1 MKHFDNTDDM
11 ELSRLL
17 KEQLPEA
24 GRNEWFTRKVMNRLP
39 EKQQRSFGWLLPL
52 AFTVSIILCLVGWVY
67 FLHNLNLEIIL
78 VRDVVTLATL
88 FATTVVVMWQFLHT
102 LSSSPTD
109 HSHLLQVATRS
120 YQAISSPMIYPPEII
135 MQREHN
141 AHSA

>member
-78 VRDVVTLATL
+78 VRDVVTLATRHHSGGDVAIPTHSL
-88 FATTVVVMWQFLHT
+88 PLRLTTAT
-102 LSSSPTD
+102 SCRSPQGVTKP
-109 HSHLLQVATRS
+109 
-120 YQAISSPMIYPPEII
+120 SPP
-135 MQREHN
+135 Q
-141 AHSA
+141 

>member
-52 AFTVSIILCLVGWVY
+52 AFALSIILCLAGWAY
-67 FLHNLNLEIIL
+67 FLSNLNLQIIL

-88 FATTVVVMWQFLHT
+88 FATTLVVLWQFLHT
-102 LSSSPTD
+102 LLFYD
-109 HSHLLQVATRS
+109 
-120 YQAISSPMIYPPEII
+120 
-135 MQREHN
+135 
-141 AHSA
+141 

>member
-1 MKHFDNTDDM
+1 MKHYDNIDDK
-11 ELSRLL
+11 ELARLL

-102 LSSSPTD
+102 LLFSD
-109 HSHLLQVATRS
+109 
-120 YQAISSPMIYPPEII
+120 
-135 MQREHN
+135 
-141 AHSA
+141 

>member
-1 MKHFDNTDDM
+1 MKHYDNIDDK
-11 ELSRLL
+11 ELARLL

-52 AFTVSIILCLVGWVY
+52 AVTVSIILCLVGWVY

-102 LSSSPTD
+102 LFLSD
-109 HSHLLQVATRS
+109 
-120 YQAISSPMIYPPEII
+120 
-135 MQREHN
+135 
-141 AHSA
+141 

>member
-1 MKHFDNTDDM
+1 MKHYDNIDDK
-11 ELSRLL
+11 ELARLL

-52 AFTVSIILCLVGWVY
+52 AFTVSIILRLVGRVY

-88 FATTVVVMWQFLHT
+88 FATTLVVLWQFLHT
-102 LSSSPTD
+102 LLFSD
-109 HSHLLQVATRS
+109 
-120 YQAISSPMIYPPEII
+120 
-135 MQREHN
+135 
-141 AHSA
+141 

>member
-1 MKHFDNTDDM
+1 MKHYDNIDDK
-11 ELSRLL
+11 ELARLL

-88 FATTVVVMWQFLHT
+88 FATTLVVLWQFLHT
-102 LSSSPTD
+102 LLFSD
-109 HSHLLQVATRS
+109 
-120 YQAISSPMIYPPEII
+120 
-135 MQREHN
+135 
-141 AHSA
+141 

>member
-39 EKQQRSFGWLLPL
+39 EKQQRSFGWLLQV
-52 AFTVSIILCLVGWVY
+52 AFALSIILCLVGWVY
-67 FLHNLNLEIIL
+67 FLNNLNLEIIL

-88 FATTVVVMWQFLHT
+88 FATTLVVLWQFLHT
-102 LSSSPTD
+102 LLFSD
-109 HSHLLQVATRS
+109 
-120 YQAISSPMIYPPEII
+120 
-135 MQREHN
+135 
-141 AHSA
+141 

>member
-39 EKQQRSFGWLLPL
+39 EKQQRSFGWLLQV
-52 AFTVSIILCLVGWVY
+52 AFALSIILCLVGWVY

-88 FATTVVVMWQFLHT
+88 FATTLVVLWQFLHT
-102 LSSSPTD
+102 LLFSD
-109 HSHLLQVATRS
+109 
-120 YQAISSPMIYPPEII
+120 
-135 MQREHN
+135 
-141 AHSA
+141 

>member
-39 EKQQRSFGWLLPL
+39 EKQQRSFGWLLQV
-52 AFTVSIILCLVGWVY
+52 AFALSIILCLVGWVY

-102 LSSSPTD
+102 LLFSD
-109 HSHLLQVATRS
+109 
-120 YQAISSPMIYPPEII
+120 
-135 MQREHN
+135 
-141 AHSA
+141 

>member
-52 AFTVSIILCLVGWVY
+52 AFTV
-67 FLHNLNLEIIL
+67 
-78 VRDVVTLATL
+78 
-88 FATTVVVMWQFLHT
+88 
-102 LSSSPTD
+102 
-109 HSHLLQVATRS
+109 
-120 YQAISSPMIYPPEII
+120 
-135 MQREHN
+135 
-141 AHSA
+141 

>member
-1 MKHFDNTDDM
+1 MKHYDNIDDK
-11 ELSRLL
+11 ELARLL

-39 EKQQRSFGWLLPL
+39 EKQQRSFGWLLQV

-102 LSSSPTD
+102 LFLSD
-109 HSHLLQVATRS
+109 
-120 YQAISSPMIYPPEII
+120 
-135 MQREHN
+135 
-141 AHSA
+141 

>member
-1 MKHFDNTDDM
+1 MKHFDNIDDK
-11 ELSRLL
+11 ELARLL

-88 FATTVVVMWQFLHT
+88 FATTLVVLWQFLHT
-102 LSSSPTD
+102 LLFSD
-109 HSHLLQVATRS
+109 
-120 YQAISSPMIYPPEII
+120 
-135 MQREHN
+135 
-141 AHSA
+141 